1 MATKLSDS
9 ERFRLDSGLASIC
22 DVAGL
27 DSSGAELLHY
37 AVNAVYQ
44 IDAGGVVVRMTGG
57 SGARSQAS
65 FVARVA
71 AAFAEL
77 DLPTIRL
84 APRFN
89 EPVDADGWSATVWT
103 LLPQPPDRRFAP
115 VDLAAPLRAMHAV
128 TDAMPD
134 LPTWDTVGTAR
145 DRLRRLVDDHDA
157 ARLAVFRSWASA
169 AVGVPLPDLVERLMR
184 RCDELDAAL
193 RAVNWTLPRSLVHG
207 DAHLRNLLWTPDDTI
222 VVCDFDSVASGPPEW
237 DLVPAVHGVVRYRDD
252 PARNA
257 AFVDAYG
264 FDVTQSPGWDV
275 LRLVRDLQLVAS
287 VIANVPAQPDRADE
301 LAHRVRT
308 VLADDDTAVWHRF
321 A

>member
-1 MATKLSDS
+1 MATKLSDN
-9 ERFRLDSGLASIC
+9 EQFQVNSGLAAIC
-22 DVAGL
+22 DAAGL
-27 DSSGAELLHY
+27 DSSEAELLHY

-44 IDAGGVVVRMTGG
+44 IDANGVVVRMAGG
-57 SGARSQAS
+57 PGARSQVS

-71 AAFAEL
+71 SAFADL

-89 EPVDADGWSATVWT
+89 KPVHVDGWSATVWT
-103 LLPQPPDRRFAP
+103 LLPQPSDQSFAP

-128 TDAMPD
+128 THAMPD
-134 LPTWDTVGTAR
+134 LPAWDTVGTAR
-145 DRLRRLVDDHDA
+145 DRLTRLVDDHDPS
-157 ARLAVFRSWASA
+157 RLAVFHGWASTV
-169 AVGVPLPDLVERLMR
+169 VGVSLPDLVERLMR

-193 RAVNWTLPRSLVHG
+193 SAVKWTLPRSLVHG
-207 DAHLRNLLWTPDDTI
+207 DAHLRNLLWTPDGTI
-222 VVCDFDSVASGPPEW
+222 VLCDFDSVASGPPEW

-275 LRLVRDLQLVAS
+275 LRRVRDLQLVAS
-287 VIANVPAQPDRADE
+287 VIANVAAQPDRADE